1 MRIACPHPIFRATM
15 VVLAAAVCVIFAAAP
30 AVAAPALRQ
39 APQNPAFKL
48 HGQALAAHAAVQGN
62 GVAALGAAS
71 GLVPSPVDIGA
82 LSSSAP
88 VGASASS
95 LPSSFD
101 LRSAAPARLS
111 PVENQGS
118 FGTCW
123 AFASMDSLESALWS
137 ASPGDTSRF
146 SEDNLALK
154 AGFFSGLSPTELYN
168 EGGNS
173 LMATAYLARWAG
185 PVLLSQD
192 AYGDN
197 FTPSGLTV
205 AKHVQDVLYVP
216 GRRSATDNNGIKT
229 AVMDYGAVYVP
240 FCWDAARW
248 QNSTSAYYNPKSQTL
263 NHAVDIVGWNDNYPA
278 GNFATK
284 PPGNG
289 AFIVRNSWGADFG
302 DGGYFY
308 LSYYDANLALDDVS
322 SQEDGNAVFVAAQ
335 PSDNYDTAYQY
346 DPLGWTTSIGYGS
359 PTGWFA
365 NRFTA
370 SRDGSLR
377 AVSFY
382 AASPGST
389 YTVSEGPS
397 TASLS
402 RLASGTFDLAGYHTV
417 ALGSSPTL
425 PGGSAFVVAVKL
437 TTPGYTFPIPAEYPW
452 TSADGYSA
460 AAAASPGQSYVSAD
474 GSTWTDLT
482 TMDGYGNTNVCL
494 KAFADSASAP
504 ATRASG
510 AGASWHR
517 RAVTLT
523 FKASDGKVG
532 SSIARTEYRVDPVG
546 AAAWQTG
553 TSVMLPAPS
562 DHSNDGVHTVEYRSV
577 DNAGNTEATR
587 TCSVKIDTRKPR
599 PYANWAASVVRG
611 HRARLRFYIGDPR
624 PGSSRV
630 TAVIKIRSLAAS
642 SGKTIVVH
650 GSLNSSLSASFV
662 CWLAR
667 GSYRFTI
674 SATDAAGNTQTA
686 PASNRLTVH
695 QGDG

>member
-88 VGASASS
+88 
-95 LPSSFD
+95 
-101 LRSAAPARLS
+101 
-111 PVENQGS
+111 
-118 FGTCW
+118 
-123 AFASMDSLESALWS
+123 
-137 ASPGDTSRF
+137 
-146 SEDNLALK
+146 
-154 AGFFSGLSPTELYN
+154 
-168 EGGNS
+168 
-173 LMATAYLARWAG
+173 
-185 PVLLSQD
+185 
-192 AYGDN
+192 
-197 FTPSGLTV
+197 
-205 AKHVQDVLYVP
+205 
-216 GRRSATDNNGIKT
+216 
-229 AVMDYGAVYVP
+229 
-240 FCWDAARW
+240 
-248 QNSTSAYYNPKSQTL
+248 
-263 NHAVDIVGWNDNYPA
+263 
-278 GNFATK
+278 
-284 PPGNG
+284 
-289 AFIVRNSWGADFG
+289 
-302 DGGYFY
+302 
-308 LSYYDANLALDDVS
+308 
-322 SQEDGNAVFVAAQ
+322 
-335 PSDNYDTAYQY
+335 
-346 DPLGWTTSIGYGS
+346 
-359 PTGWFA
+359 
-365 NRFTA
+365 
-370 SRDGSLR
+370 
-377 AVSFY
+377 
-382 AASPGST
+382 
-389 YTVSEGPS
+389 
-397 TASLS
+397 
-402 RLASGTFDLAGYHTV
+402 
-417 ALGSSPTL
+417 
-425 PGGSAFVVAVKL
+425 
-437 TTPGYTFPIPAEYPW
+437 
-452 TSADGYSA
+452 
-460 AAAASPGQSYVSAD
+460 
-474 GSTWTDLT
+474 
-482 TMDGYGNTNVCL
+482 
-494 KAFADSASAP
+494 

-562 DHSNDGVHTVEYRSV
+562 DHFNDGVHTVEYRFV

-587 TCSVKIDTRKPR
+587 TCSVKIDTLKPR